1 MVFSRKKK
9 RTSDTG
15 DTLRMRG
22 RGASANTPGT
32 GSISGPNPLAKRFQ
46 PEDEP
51 DTIDLGQSAR
61 FQEQSD
67 IETSEPG
74 TRILAGESNKE
85 DSSAGS
91 SLQDPVA
98 GFLVVVNGPGRGS
111 VYRLGY
117 GINSIG
123 RDAAQ
128 RISLDHGD
136 LRVSRETHCVVT
148 FDPAVRKFYVQAG
161 EGPGLTYLDNEAVL
175 KPEELASG
183 NHLRLG
189 DTELRFLALCGE
201 DFGWD

>member
-22 RGASANTPGT
+22 REASANTSGT
-32 GSISGPNPLAKRFQ
+32 GSTSGQNPLAKRFQ

-51 DTIDLGQSAR
+51 GTIDLEQSAR
-61 FQEQSD
+61 FLEQSD
-67 IETSEPG
+67 IESVETG
-74 TRILAGESNKE
+74 TRILAGESNE
-85 DSSAGS
+85 EVSSAGGS
-91 SLQDPVA
+91 MQDPVA

-117 GINSIG
+117 GMSSIG
-123 RDAAQ
+123 RDASQ

-136 LRVSRETHCVVT
+136 LAVSRENHCLVT
-148 FDPAVRKFYVQAG
+148 FDPAVRKFYIQAG
-161 EGPGLTYLDNEAVL
+161 EGPGLTYLNNEAVL

-183 NHLRLG
+183 NHVMLG
-189 DTELRFLALCGE
+189 VTELRFLARCGE
-201 DFGWD
+201 GFCGG

>member
-22 RGASANTPGT
+22 REDSVNAPGT
-32 GSISGPNPLAKRFQ
+32 GSTSGQNPLAKRFQ

-51 DTIDLGQSAR
+51 DTIDLGPSAR

-67 IETSEPG
+67 IESDETG
-74 TRILAGESNKE
+74 TRILADESKKE
-85 DSSAGS
+85 DSSAN

-117 GINSIG
+117 GMNSIG
-123 RDAAQ
+123 RDASQ

-136 LRVSRETHCVVT
+136 LRVSRENHCVVT